1 MDKCVADCFSISLS
15 LSPSLPLSLSLL
27 LRDLYNKVTHY
38 DQMAET

>member
-15 LSPSLPLSLSLL
+15 LPLSLSLSLL